1 MWRGVAWAGKKNG
14 VRHTRGQKLR
24 TWEVI
29 RENALHSYKIMKNKN
44 YRVRN
49 APTLTVI
56 EALASRICA
65 LACCLLP
72 AHAASIGRYDG
83 R

>member
-1 MWRGVAWAGKKNG
+1 MAWRGVAWAGKKNG

-49 APTLTVI
+49 PPTRSSV
-56 EALASRICA
+56 EALALTHMRVG
-65 LACCLLP
+65 LLFVACPRSEHWPL
-72 AHAASIGRYDG
+72 
-83 R
+83 